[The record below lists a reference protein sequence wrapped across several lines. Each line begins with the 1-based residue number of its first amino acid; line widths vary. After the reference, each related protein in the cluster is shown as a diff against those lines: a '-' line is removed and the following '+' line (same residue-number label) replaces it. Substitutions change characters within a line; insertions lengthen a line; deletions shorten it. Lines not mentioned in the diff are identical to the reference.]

1 MQGDGKGVYHFMRSL
16 TPFGSCL
23 PGMAMLVLMLIVMLS
38 SQAQAAMTPVNS
50 IKRYLFSAPDKK
62 ALLQQLDQ
70 RQIQLASPQLISDMP
85 TWLQTEGSGPS
96 GLRSQFLIEQAGGAY
111 HVYALR
117 LRPQHPVSPLPY
129 QTQEVVFDT
138 ADPAVSPVGTFSYPA
153 GVGPFPALVLIA
165 GSGPHDRDGNVSLHK
180 TQAVLADQLTRQGF
194 AVLRYDKRGVG
205 LTGGLLHPEST
216 SDDYAADALAAVQ
229 FLQKQ
234 PNVDARR
241 IGLAG
246 HSEGGLIAAMV
257 AAKAPDSVR
266 FIVLLAAPGLKGT
279 DSMSLQDAT
288 MRRAEAM
295 PEALI
300 LANQQQELG
309 LFNIAASELDQ
320 QAALTA
326 MAKATAALPQ
336 ALRTQLEI
344 PAEGIPPEA
353 LQPLLTPWLRRYL
366 ALDPAVY
373 LRQLRCPVLV
383 LHGEKDLQVPASV
396 HVAAIK
402 QALAANQHSQIVVLP
417 GLNHLLQTAKTGHPR
432 EYLLIEQTIAP
443 EALTALSGWLTQV
456 AVQPDSHPD
465 QAK

>member
-1 MQGDGKGVYHFMRSL
+1 MQGYGKGGYDFMRFWALFSA
-16 TPFGSCL
+16 CL
-23 PGMAMLVLMLIVMLS
+23 RFMAMLVVMLS
-38 SQAQAAMTPVNS
+38 SQAHAATNPANS
-50 IKRYLFSAPDKK
+50 IKRYLFSAPDQ
-62 ALLQQLDQ
+62 AALQQQFKQ
-70 RQIQLASPQLISDMP
+70 RQIQLTSPQLLLDLPSHR
-85 TWLQTEGSGPS
+85 QTEGTGRS
-96 GLRSQFLIEQAGGAY
+96 GLRSQFVIEQVAGEF

-117 LRPQHPVSPLPY
+117 LRPQHPVAPLPY
-129 QTQEVVFDT
+129 LTQELVFDT
-138 ADPAVSPVGTFSYPA
+138 TDPAVSPVGTLSYPS
-153 GVGPFPALVLIA
+153 GDGPFPALVLIA
-165 GSGPHDRDGNVSLHK
+165 GSGPHDRDGNISLHK

-194 AVLRYDKRGVG
+194 AVLRYDKRGTG
-205 LTGGLLHPEST
+205 LTGGVLHPGST

-234 PNVDARR
+234 PNVDGRR
-241 IGLAG
+241 IGLVG

-257 AAKAPDSVR
+257 AAKAPGLVS
-266 FIVLLAAPGLKGT
+266 FIALLAAPGLNGA

-309 LFNIAASELDQ
+309 LFKIAASELDQ
-320 QAALTA
+320 QAALAA

-383 LHGEKDLQVPASV
+383 LHGDKDMQVPATA

-402 QALAANQHSQIVVLP
+402 QALAANKQSQFVIVP
-417 GLNHLLQTAKTGHPR
+417 GLNHLLQQAKTGHPT
-432 EYLLIEQTIAP
+432 EYLLIDQTIAP
-443 EALTALSGWLTQV
+443 EALGALSGWLKQV
-456 AVQPDSHPD
+456 AGQLNH
-465 QAK
+465 AK